1 MNIRH
6 DLNKEDVESHIEE
19 KIDRLKEVCIRF
31 KISRRETYK
40 DYTESSETKKLKWV
54 KVPYTP
60 EESDALE
67 DKMFKKSKAEELEVY
82 AKVRVIERPIID
94 KPFILVYGDVD
105 DKTVENGTGG
115 FSTFDEATKWFFN
128 FGR

>member
-67 DKMFKKSKAEELEVY
+67 DKMFKKV
-82 AKVRVIERPIID
+82 
-94 KPFILVYGDVD
+94 KPKNWKFMQ
-105 DKTVENGTGG
+105 K
-115 FSTFDEATKWFFN
+115 
-128 FGR
+128 FGSLNALL